1 MNLCR
6 KSQKLIPRPN
16 NQSLGKREVAMIATR
31 SPRLTKDDLSTF
43 KAELSRMERAGEI
56 TMGEYMTL
64 TEDISVIE
72 GRRS

>member
-1 MNLCR
+1 
-6 KSQKLIPRPN
+6 
-16 NQSLGKREVAMIATR
+16 MIATR